1 MLLSRNNS
9 CVLVIDVQEKLI
21 PKILNHEQIVANCKW
36 LLEIAKKLH
45 VPALGSEQYPKGL
58 GHTVAELRGFIPS
71 DAWLEKLHFSCASD
85 PDCLK
90 RIEQLNRQQIV
101 IVGIEAHVCVM
112 QTAIELKNKGK
123 QVYVVADAV
132 SSRNE
137 LDKQLA
143 LQRMHDAGIQ
153 IISKEMAVFEWL
165 HQSGTPE
172 FKQISQEFLR

>member
-1 MLLSRNNS
+1 MLLTKKDS
-9 CVLVIDVQEKLI
+9 CVLMIDVQEKLL
-21 PKILNHEQIVANCKW
+21 PKIHHHKELLENCKW
-36 LLEIAKKLH
+36 LLQIAKKLAI
-45 VPALGSEQYPKGL
+45 PILASEQYPKGL
-58 GHTVAELRGFIPS
+58 GHTVDELRSLIPQ
-71 DAWLEKLHFSCASD
+71 DAWLQKLHFSCASD

-90 RIEQLNRQQIV
+90 RIEQVNRQQVV
-101 IVGIEAHVCVM
+101 IIGIEAHVCVM

-132 SSRNE
+132 SSRKE
-137 LDKQLA
+137 LDKELA

-153 IISKEMAVFEWL
+153 IISKEMPVFEWL